1 MNVPAPL
8 TQNQADY
15 FHRCFKSWFNV
26 AEGGKRG
33 GKNVLATLIFCT
45 MLDNHKNKLFLVAG
59 VSTATAKLNIL
70 DCDGY
75 GLLNY
80 FEGRCREG
88 KYKDRDCVYVQ
99 TKRGE
104 KIVLVSG
111 GGKDGDEKLIK
122 GNTYGMAYVTEANE
136 CHPKFLKEVFDRTL
150 SSSDRKVFHDLNPKE
165 PEHWY
170 YTDIL
175 DFHEEQQ
182 SIDAAY
188 GYNYGH
194 FTLADNMSLSEEQI
208 RAILK
213 TYQKGTVWYE
223 RDIKGLRRVAEGIIF
238 RYFADNDEPYLFDDD
253 DIFEALS
260 DSTKRLKVRFSKLVI
275 GIDFGGNGSKT
286 TFNLTGY
293 VNGYKEF
300 RGLEEDELPVTQ
312 EVDAKDICD
321 KFVEFYRKCAELY
334 GRIDWVFPDS
344 ASPTMINSLRRAAR
358 EEGLPYT
365 NIKGC
370 RKNDIKDRPRTIDIL
385 LLTGRM
391 KINRKM
397 VSTRKAISS
406 LRWDEKHPD
415 IPEDKNIGN
424 VNDRWDSFC
433 YTLLDFIE
441 YIDLGR

>member
-8 TQNQADY
+8 TQNQAAY
-15 FHRCFKSWFNV
+15 FHRCVNAWFNV

-45 MLDNHKNKLFLVAG
+45 LLDNHKNKLFLVAG

-99 TKRGE
+99 TKNGE

-170 YTDIL
+170 YRDIL
-175 DFHEEQQ
+175 DFHESQQ
-182 SIDAAY
+182 ELDAEY

-194 FTLADNMSLSEEQI
+194 FTLADNMSLSESQI

-238 RYFADNDEPYLFDDD
+238 RYFADNNEPFLFSDD
-253 DIFEALS
+253 DIFETMP
-260 DSTKRLKVRFSKLVI
+260 DGTQKLKTQFSKI
-275 GIDFGGNGSKT
+275 IMGIDFGGNGSKT

-293 VNGYKEF
+293 QNGYKDLK
-300 RGLEEDELPVTQ
+300 GLEEDELPVTQ

-321 KFVEFYRKCAELY
+321 KFIEFYQMAIEKY
-334 GRIDWVFPDS
+334 GRVDWIFPDS

-358 EEGLPYT
+358 ENGLPNR

-370 RKNDIKDRPRTIDIL
+370 RKNDIKERPRSIDLL
-385 LLTGRM
+385 LLTGRLKLNKRM
-391 KINRKM
+391 T
-397 VSTRKAISS
+397 STRKAISS
-406 LRWDEKHPD
+406 LRWDDKNPD

-424 VNDRWDSFC
+424 VNDRWDAFC

-441 YIDLGR
+441 YIDLAR

>member
-1 MNVPAPL
+1 MNIPAPL

-88 KYKDRDCVYVQ
+88 KYKDRDCVYIQ

-182 SIDAAY
+182 KIDVNY

-208 RAILK
+208 RAILR

-253 DIFEALS
+253 DIFETLK
-260 DSTKRLKVRFSKLVI
+260 DGTKRLKVRFSKIVM

-293 VNGYKEF
+293 LNGYREF
-300 RGLEEDELPVTQ
+300 KGLEEDELPVTQ

-321 KFVEFYRKCAELY
+321 KFIEFYRMAIAKY
-334 GRIDWVFPDS
+334 GRVDWVFPDS

-358 EEGLPYT
+358 EAGLPCT

-391 KINRKM
+391 KINKRLT
-397 VSTRKAISS
+397 STRKAISS